1 MKTALLALFALIA
14 FAGNSVLCRLALSAS
29 TGNQAID
36 PASFTSIR
44 LMSGVLILFVLF
56 SLSRYLDRKS
66 EEVINTLGQGNKG
79 SWLAALSLFL
89 YAALFSYAYVSL
101 DTATGALILFG
112 TVQITM
118 ITVGW
123 LRGTRLSLFESIG
136 VCLAVIGFIYLFLPE
151 LRQPSLLGFV
161 LMVFAGIAWGDYT
174 LRGQGASD
182 ALSTTAFNFLRTLP
196 LVALLLVG
204 LIVAGANFNVSLYG
218 LLLAVASGAITSG
231 IGYAIW
237 YAALKGLS
245 TTQAAVIQLL
255 VPVIAALGGV
265 VFSSELIS
273 LRLIIAAALVL
284 GGVLIVILGRAKVV
298 TS

>member
-1 MKTALLALFALIA
+1 
-14 FAGNSVLCRLALSAS
+14 
-29 TGNQAID
+29 
-36 PASFTSIR
+36 
-44 LMSGVLILFVLF
+44 
-56 SLSRYLDRKS
+56 
-66 EEVINTLGQGNKG
+66 
-79 SWLAALSLFL
+79 
-89 YAALFSYAYVSL
+89 
-101 DTATGALILFG
+101 
-112 TVQITM
+112 
-118 ITVGW
+118 
-123 LRGTRLSLFESIG
+123 
-136 VCLAVIGFIYLFLPE
+136 
-151 LRQPSLLGFV
+151 
-161 LMVFAGIAWGDYT
+161 
-174 LRGQGASD
+174 
-182 ALSTTAFNFLRTLP
+182 
-196 LVALLLVG
+196 LLVG